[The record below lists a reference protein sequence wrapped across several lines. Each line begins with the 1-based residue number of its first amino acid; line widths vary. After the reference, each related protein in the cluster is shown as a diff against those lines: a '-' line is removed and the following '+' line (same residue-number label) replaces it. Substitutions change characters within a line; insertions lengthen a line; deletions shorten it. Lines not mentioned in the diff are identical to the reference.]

1 MSFYSSKHDRGIISI
16 NSAFLRDAH
25 EDFYFEGEMHDF
37 WEMVYAVDGSVT
49 VSEDEHV
56 YELSKGQAIFHR
68 PMEFHRL
75 WCRKGQKGKLIIISF
90 KYGGTLIDG
99 LGNGMFTLNS
109 YLHQL
114 LTETFKHI
122 SFNFENAELTLDS
135 KEDNILNESICIAEL
150 ELFLLTTASE
160 ILPDKK
166 QSYTVGAHNYKNIL
180 RVMKS
185 HIDENLS
192 VDDIAFLAQLG
203 TSNLK
208 KTFRTYAGCG
218 VMQYFN
224 KMRIMHASELL
235 KIGLSV
241 AEVSDK
247 MSFSSPE
254 YFSYVFKRE
263 TGITPIQFKANKK

>member
-90 KYGGTLIDG
+90 KYDGTLIDG

-150 ELFLLTTASE
+150 ELFLLTTVSE

-180 RVMKS
+180 RVMKA

-235 KIGLSV
+235 KTGLSV